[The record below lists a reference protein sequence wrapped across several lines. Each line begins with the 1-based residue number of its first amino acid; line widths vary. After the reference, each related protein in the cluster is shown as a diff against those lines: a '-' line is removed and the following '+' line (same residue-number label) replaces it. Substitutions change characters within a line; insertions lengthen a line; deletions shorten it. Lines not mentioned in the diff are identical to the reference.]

1 MKHRDVIA
9 AFGFALGMFGVP
21 ITHAEEAPPTA
32 PPSGVVEHRDVQKL
46 DLTVGKSRVLDL
58 PVAIK
63 RASLANPE
71 VADTVVLSPTQIY
84 LTGKTSGVTNLT
96 LWNES
101 GKMMGVYDVVITP
114 DLTRL
119 KENLY
124 KAMPDEKNILV
135 MSSHDN
141 ITLSGTASNASNL
154 TRAMNIAEA
163 YAPKKVINSM
173 QVGGVQQVMLEVRV
187 AEMNRELVK
196 RLGINAT
203 AMTPQGFG
211 MTALNQLTTMLGGN
225 SFSGVTSGSFPSG
238 LIGPLT
244 NTLNLSH
251 QATQAVNGAFQFQT
265 GNITW
270 SGFVDAL
277 HQENIVKVLAKPT
290 LVALNGQEAAFLAG
304 GEFPIPVPQAF
315 GLVTIQFKKFGVG
328 LVFTPN
334 VVDRK
339 HISLSVAPEVSE
351 LDFQNALRT
360 QGFVVPAITTR
371 RATTT
376 IEMADGQSFAI
387 GGLMRDNV
395 REIINKYPGLGDIPI
410 LGALF
415 RSTSFQKNET
425 ELLIIVTAH
434 LVRPLDMT
442 AQTLPTDYFEEP
454 NDFEFY
460 LMGYAEKGGFGGKA
474 GHKSPTAEVLSNRV
488 TRGRAMEGQVGH
500 IVP

>member
-1 MKHRDVIA
+1 
-9 AFGFALGMFGVP
+9 
-21 ITHAEEAPPTA
+21 
-32 PPSGVVEHRDVQKL
+32 VEQREIQRL
-46 DLTVGKSRVLDL
+46 DLTAGKSRILDL

-63 RASLANPE
+63 RASLANPD
-71 VADTVVLSPTQIY
+71 VADTVVLSPTQLYI
-84 LTGKTSGVTNLT
+84 TGKSTGVTNLT

-101 GKMMGVYDVVITP
+101 GKMMGMYDVVIAP

-119 KENLY
+119 KENLH

-135 MSSHDN
+135 MSSHDS
-141 ITLSGTASNASNL
+141 ITLSGTASSAGNL
-154 TRAMNIAEA
+154 TRAMSIAEA
-163 YAPKKVINSM
+163 YAPRKVINSL

-187 AEMNRELVK
+187 AEMNRELIR

-211 MTALNQLTTMLGGN
+211 MTALNQLTSMIGGN
-225 SFSGVTSGSFPSG
+225 SFSGMSGGISSA
-238 LIGPLT
+238 LT
-244 NTLNLSH
+244 NTLNLSQ
-251 QATQAVNGAFQFQT
+251 QALAANGAFQFQT

-277 HQENIVKVLAKPT
+277 QQENIVKVLAKPT
-290 LVALNGQEAAFLAG
+290 LLALNGQEAAFLAG

-315 GLVTIQFKKFGVG
+315 GLITIQFKKFGVG

-334 VVDRK
+334 IMDK
-339 HISLSVAPEVSE
+339 NHISLSVAPEVSE

-376 IEMADGQSFAI
+376 IELADGQSFAI
-387 GGLMRDNV
+387 GGLLRDNV
-395 REIINKYPGLGDIPI
+395 KESINKYPWLGDIPI

-415 RSTSFQKNET
+415 RSTSYQKNET

-434 LVRPLDMT
+434 LVKPLDMT
-442 AQTLPTDYFEEP
+442 AQTLPTDYYEEP

-474 GHKSPTAEVLSNRV
+474 GHKSPAAEVLSNRIPK
-488 TRGRAMEGQVGH
+488 GRAMEGQVGH

>member
-1 MKHRDVIA
+1 MKQRNVMMAI
-9 AFGFALGMFGVP
+9 GLLLGISGAP
-21 ITHAEEAPPTA
+21 AIHAEEMVAGGSPQR
-32 PPSGVVEHRDVQKL
+32 EVQKL
-46 DLTVGKSRVLDL
+46 ELTSGKSMVLDL

-84 LTGKTSGVTNLT
+84 LTGKAMGVTNLT

-101 GKMMGVYDVVITP
+101 GKMMGMYDVVIAP

-119 KENLY
+119 KENLH
-124 KAMPDEKNILV
+124 KAMPDERNILV
-135 MSSHDN
+135 MSNHDS
-141 ITLSGTASNASNL
+141 ITLSGTATSAINL
-154 TRAMNIAEA
+154 SRAMSIAEA
-163 YAPKKVINSM
+163 YVPKKEKVINSM

-187 AEMNRELVK
+187 AEMNRELIR

-225 SFSGVTSGSFPSG
+225 SFAGATGGVNT
-238 LIGPLT
+238 LLT
-244 NTLNLSH
+244 NTLNLSQ
-251 QATQAVNGAFQFQT
+251 QASNAVNGAFQFQT

-277 HQENIVKVLAKPT
+277 HQEGIIKVLAKPT

-334 VVDRK
+334 IMDKK
-339 HISLSVAPEVSE
+339 HISLNVAPEVSE

-376 IEMADGQSFAI
+376 VELADGQSFAI
-387 GGLMRDNV
+387 GGLLRDNV
-395 REIINKYPGLGDIPI
+395 KETINKYPGLGDIPI

-434 LVRPLDMT
+434 LVKPLDMT
-442 AQTLPTDYFEEP
+442 AQTLPTDYYEEP

-474 GHKSPTAEVLSNRV
+474 GRKSSAAEVLSNRV

>member
-1 MKHRDVIA
+1 
-9 AFGFALGMFGVP
+9 
-21 ITHAEEAPPTA
+21 
-32 PPSGVVEHRDVQKL
+32 
-46 DLTVGKSRVLDL
+46 
-58 PVAIK
+58 
-63 RASLANPE
+63 
-71 VADTVVLSPTQIY
+71 
-84 LTGKTSGVTNLT
+84 
-96 LWNES
+96 
-101 GKMMGVYDVVITP
+101 
-114 DLTRL
+114 
-119 KENLY
+119 
-124 KAMPDEKNILV
+124 
-135 MSSHDN
+135 
-141 ITLSGTASNASNL
+141 
-154 TRAMNIAEA
+154 
-163 YAPKKVINSM
+163 
-173 QVGGVQQVMLEVRV
+173 
-187 AEMNRELVK
+187 MNRELIR

-211 MTALNQLTTMLGGN
+211 MTALNQLTSMLGGN
-225 SFSGVTSGSFPSG
+225 SFQAVTGGPAGAAFP
-238 LIGPLT
+238 LA
-244 NTLNLSH
+244 NVLNLSQ
-251 QATQAVNGAFQFQT
+251 QATTAVNGAFQFQT

-277 HQENIVKVLAKPT
+277 HQEGIIKVLAKPT

-315 GLVTIQFKKFGVG
+315 GLITIQFKKFGVG

-334 VVDRK
+334 VADKK
-339 HISLSVAPEVSE
+339 HISMSVAPEVSE

-376 IEMADGQSFAI
+376 IELADGQSFAI
-387 GGLMRDNV
+387 GGLLRDNV
-395 REIINKYPGLGDIPI
+395 KETINKYPGLGDIPI

-434 LVRPLDMT
+434 LVKPLDLT

-474 GHKSPTAEVLSNRV
+474 GRVSSAAEVLSNRV

>member
-1 MKHRDVIA
+1 MKHRSVLLML
-9 AFGFALGMFGVP
+9 GFLLGSSTIGLGY
-21 ITHAEEAPPTA
+21 AQEPTA
-32 PPSGVVEHRDVQKL
+32 GTVEQREIQRL
-46 DLTVGKSRVLDL
+46 DLTAGKSRILDL

-63 RASLANPE
+63 RASLANPD
-71 VADTVVLSPTQIY
+71 VADTVVLSPTQLYI
-84 LTGKTSGVTNLT
+84 TGKSTGVTNLT

-101 GKMMGVYDVVITP
+101 GKMMGMYDVVIAP

-119 KENLY
+119 KENLH

-135 MSSHDN
+135 MSSHDS
-141 ITLSGTASNASNL
+141 ITLSGTASSAGNL
-154 TRAMNIAEA
+154 TRAMSIAEA
-163 YAPKKVINSM
+163 YAPKKVINSL

-187 AEMNRELVK
+187 AEMNRELIR

-211 MTALNQLTTMLGGN
+211 MTALNQLTSMIGGN
-225 SFSGVTSGSFPSG
+225 SFSGISGGISNA
-238 LIGPLT
+238 LT
-244 NTLNLSH
+244 NTLNLSQ
-251 QATQAVNGAFQFQT
+251 QALAANGAFQFQT

-277 HQENIVKVLAKPT
+277 QQENIVKVLAKPT
-290 LVALNGQEAAFLAG
+290 LLALNGQEAAFLAG

-315 GLVTIQFKKFGVG
+315 GLITIQFKKFGVG

-334 VVDRK
+334 IMDK
-339 HISLSVAPEVSE
+339 NHISLSVAPEVSE

-376 IEMADGQSFAI
+376 IELADGQSFAI
-387 GGLMRDNV
+387 GGLLRDNV
-395 REIINKYPGLGDIPI
+395 KESINKYPWLGDIPI

-415 RSTSFQKNET
+415 RSTSYQKNET

-442 AQTLPTDYFEEP
+442 AQTLPTDYYEEP

-460 LMGYAEKGGFGGKA
+460 LMGYAEKGGFGGTA
-474 GHKSPTAEVLSNRV
+474 GHKSPAAEVLSNRV

>member
-1 MKHRDVIA
+1 MKQRNVVMVI
-9 AFGFALGMFGVP
+9 GLLLGISGVP
-21 ITHAEEAPPTA
+21 AIHAQETVAGGSEQR
-32 PPSGVVEHRDVQKL
+32 EVQKL
-46 DLTVGKSRVLDL
+46 ELIAGKSKVLDL

-84 LTGKTSGVTNLT
+84 LTGKSTGVTNLT

-101 GKMMGVYDVVITP
+101 GKMMGMYDVVIVP
-114 DLTRL
+114 DLSRL
-119 KENLY
+119 KENLH
-124 KAMPDEKNILV
+124 KAFPDEKGILV
-135 MSSHDN
+135 TASHDH
-141 ITLSGTASNASNL
+141 ITLSGTASSSTNL
-154 TRAMNIAEA
+154 SRAMGIAEA
-163 YAPKKVINSM
+163 YAPKKVINSL

-187 AEMNRELVK
+187 AEMNREMIR

-211 MTALNQLTTMLGGN
+211 MTALNQLTSMLGGN
-225 SFSGVTSGSFPSG
+225 SFSGVTGG
-238 LIGPLT
+238 LLS
-244 NTLNLSH
+244 NTLNLSQ
-251 QATQAVNGAFQFQT
+251 QATAAVNGAFQFQT

-277 HQENIVKVLAKPT
+277 HQEGVIKVLAKPT
-290 LVALNGQEAAFLAG
+290 LMALNGQEAAFLAG

-334 VVDRK
+334 IMDKR
-339 HISLSVAPEVSE
+339 HISLTVAPEVSE

-376 IEMADGQSFAI
+376 IELADGQSFAI

-395 REIINKYPGLGDIPI
+395 KETINKYPGLGDIPI

-434 LVRPLDMT
+434 LVKPLDLNG
-442 AQTLPTDYFEEP
+442 QSLPTDYYEEP

-460 LMGYAEKGGFGGKA
+460 LMGYAEKGGYGGKA
-474 GHKSPTAEVLSNRV
+474 GRKSSAAEVLSNRV
-488 TRGRAMEGQVGH
+488 TRARPMEGQVGH

>member
-1 MKHRDVIA
+1 MKQRDLFLVL
-9 AFGFALGMFGVP
+9 GFLLGSSAIGLGN
-21 ITHAEEAPPTA
+21 AQEPTA
-32 PPSGVVEHRDVQKL
+32 GALEQRDIQRL
-46 DLTVGKSRVLDL
+46 ELTAGKSRVLDL

-84 LTGKTSGVTNLT
+84 LTGKATGVTNLT

-101 GKMMGVYDVVITP
+101 GKMMGMYDVVVSP
-114 DLTRL
+114 DLSRL
-119 KENLY
+119 KENLH
-124 KAMPDEKNILV
+124 KAFPDEKGILV
-135 MSSHDN
+135 TASHDY
-141 ITLSGTASNASNL
+141 ITLSGTASSATNL
-154 TRAMNIAEA
+154 SRAMSVAEA

-187 AEMNRELVK
+187 AEMNRELVR

-203 AMTPQGFG
+203 AFTPQGFG
-211 MTALNQLTTMLGGN
+211 MTALNQLSTMLGGN
-225 SFSGVTSGSFPSG
+225 TFSGVTGG
-238 LIGPLT
+238 LLT
-244 NTLNLSH
+244 NTLSLSQ
-251 QATQAVNGAFQFQT
+251 QATSSLNGAFQFQT

-277 HQENIVKVLAKPT
+277 QQENIVKVLAKPT

-334 VVDRK
+334 IMDKK

-360 QGFVVPAITTR
+360 QGFVVPSITTR

-376 IEMADGQSFAI
+376 IELADGQSFAI
-387 GGLMRDNV
+387 GGLMRDDV
-395 REIINKYPGLGDIPI
+395 REIINKYPVLGDIPI

-434 LVRPLDMT
+434 LVKPLDMT
-442 AQTLPTDYFEEP
+442 TQTLPTDYFEEP

-474 GHKSPTAEVLSNRV
+474 GHKSPAAEVLSNRV

>member
-1 MKHRDVIA
+1 
-9 AFGFALGMFGVP
+9 
-21 ITHAEEAPPTA
+21 
-32 PPSGVVEHRDVQKL
+32 
-46 DLTVGKSRVLDL
+46 
-58 PVAIK
+58 
-63 RASLANPE
+63 
-71 VADTVVLSPTQIY
+71 
-84 LTGKTSGVTNLT
+84 
-96 LWNES
+96 
-101 GKMMGVYDVVITP
+101 
-114 DLTRL
+114 
-119 KENLY
+119 
-124 KAMPDEKNILV
+124 
-135 MSSHDN
+135 MS
-141 ITLSGTASNASNL
+141 
-154 TRAMNIAEA
+154 IAEA

-203 AMTPQGFG
+203 ALTPQGFG
-211 MTALNQLTTMLGGN
+211 MTALNQLTSMLGGN
-225 SFSGVTSGSFPSG
+225 SFAGVSGGLTSA
-238 LIGPLT
+238 LT
-244 NTLNLSH
+244 NTLNLSQ

-277 HQENIVKVLAKPT
+277 QQENVVKVLAKPT

-334 VVDRK
+334 IMDRK

-360 QGFVVPAITTR
+360 QGFIVPAITTR

-376 IEMADGQSFAI
+376 IELADGQSFAI
-387 GGLMRDNV
+387 GGLLRDNV
-395 REIINKYPGLGDIPI
+395 KETINKYPGLGDIPI

-434 LVRPLDMT
+434 LVKPLDMN
-442 AQTLPTDYFEEP
+442 AQSLPTDYYEEP

-460 LMGYAEKGGFGGKA
+460 LMGFAEKGGFGGKA
-474 GHKSPTAEVLSNRV
+474 GHKSPAAEVLSNRV
-488 TRGRAMEGQVGH
+488 TRSRAMEGQVGH

>member
-1 MKHRDVIA
+1 MKHRDVVA
-9 AFGFALGMFGVP
+9 ALGLMCGIVAVP
-21 ITHAEEAPPTA
+21 FAYAEETVPAAATTGA
-32 PPSGVVEHRDVQKL
+32 MEHRDVQKL
-46 DLTVGKSRVLDL
+46 ELTIGKSRVLDL

-63 RASLANPE
+63 RASLANPD

-84 LTGKTSGVTNLT
+84 LTGKASGVTNLT
-96 LWNES
+96 LWNEN
-101 GKMMGVYDVVITP
+101 GKMMGVYDVVIMP
-114 DLTRL
+114 DVTRL
-119 KENLY
+119 KENLH
-124 KAMPDEKNILV
+124 KAMPDENNINV
-135 MSSHDN
+135 MATHDS
-141 ITLSGTASNASNL
+141 ITLTGTATSAGNL
-154 TRAMNIAEA
+154 TRAMSIAEA

-187 AEMNRELVK
+187 AEMSRELVR

-225 SFSGVTSGSFPSG
+225 SFAGVSGGITNA
-238 LIGPLT
+238 LT
-244 NTLNLSH
+244 NTLNLSQ
-251 QATQAVNGAFQFQT
+251 QATSAVNGAFQFQT

-277 HQENIVKVLAKPT
+277 QQENIVKVLAKPT

-334 VVDRK
+334 IMDRK

-376 IEMADGQSFAI
+376 IELSDGQSFAI

-415 RSTSFQKNET
+415 RSTSFQKDET

-434 LVRPLDMT
+434 LVKPLDMN
-442 AQTLPTDYFEEP
+442 AQSLPTDYYQEP

-474 GHKSPTAEVLSNRV
+474 GHKSPAAEVLSNRV

>member
-1 MKHRDVIA
+1 MKQRSVMMAI
-9 AFGFALGMFGVP
+9 GLLLGISGAP
-21 ITHAEEAPPTA
+21 AIHAEEMVAVGSPQR
-32 PPSGVVEHRDVQKL
+32 EVQKL
-46 DLTVGKSRVLDL
+46 ELTSGKSMVLDL

-84 LTGKTSGVTNLT
+84 LTGKAMGVTNLT

-101 GKMMGVYDVVITP
+101 GKMMGMYDVVIAP

-119 KENLY
+119 KENLH
-124 KAMPDEKNILV
+124 KAMPDERNILV
-135 MSSHDN
+135 MSSHDS
-141 ITLSGTASNASNL
+141 ITLSGTATSATNL
-154 TRAMNIAEA
+154 SRAMSIAEA
-163 YAPKKVINSM
+163 YVPKKEKVINSM

-187 AEMNRELVK
+187 AEMNRELVR
-196 RLGINAT
+196 RLSINAT

-225 SFSGVTSGSFPSG
+225 SFAGVSGGVTTA
-238 LIGPLT
+238 LT
-244 NTLNLSH
+244 NTLNLSQ
-251 QATQAVNGAFQFQT
+251 QASQAVNGAFQFQT

-277 HQENIVKVLAKPT
+277 QQENIIKVLAKPT
-290 LVALNGQEAAFLAG
+290 LIALNGQEAAFLAG

-334 VVDRK
+334 IMDKK
-339 HISLSVAPEVSE
+339 HISLNVAPEVSE

-376 IEMADGQSFAI
+376 IELADGQSFAI

-395 REIINKYPGLGDIPI
+395 KEIINKYPGLGDIPI

-434 LVRPLDMT
+434 LVKPLDMT

-460 LMGYAEKGGFGGKA
+460 LMGYAEKGGYGGKA
-474 GHKSPTAEVLSNRV
+474 GQKSSAAEVLSNRV

>member
-1 MKHRDVIA
+1 MKQRDVLMLGFMLWSSIIGLGYAQEPA
-9 AFGFALGMFGVP
+9 AGALEQREVQRL
-21 ITHAEEAPPTA
+21 ELTA
-32 PPSGVVEHRDVQKL
+32 
-46 DLTVGKSRVLDL
+46 GKSRVLDL

-84 LTGKTSGVTNLT
+84 ITGKTTGVTNLT

-101 GKMMGVYDVVITP
+101 GKMMGMYDVVIAP
-114 DLTRL
+114 DLSRL
-119 KENLY
+119 KENLH
-124 KAMPDEKNILV
+124 KAFPDEKGILV
-135 MSSHDN
+135 TASHDY
-141 ITLSGTASNASNL
+141 ITLSGTASSATNL
-154 TRAMNIAEA
+154 SRAMSVAEA

-187 AEMNRELVK
+187 AEMNRELIR

-211 MTALNQLTTMLGGN
+211 MTALNQLTSMLGGN
-225 SFSGVTSGSFPSG
+225 SFAGVSGG
-238 LIGPLT
+238 LTNALT
-244 NTLNLSH
+244 NTLNLSQ
-251 QATQAVNGAFQFQT
+251 QALSANGAFQFQT

-277 HQENIVKVLAKPT
+277 QQENIVKVLAKPT
-290 LVALNGQEAAFLAG
+290 LMALNGQEAAFLAG

-315 GLVTIQFKKFGVG
+315 GLITIQFKKFGVG

-334 VVDRK
+334 IMDK
-339 HISLSVAPEVSE
+339 HHISLSVAPEVSE

-376 IEMADGQSFAI
+376 IELADGQSFAI
-387 GGLMRDNV
+387 GGLLRDNV
-395 REIINKYPGLGDIPI
+395 KESINKYPWLGDIPI

-415 RSTSFQKNET
+415 RSTSYQKNET

-434 LVRPLDMT
+434 LVKPLDMT
-442 AQTLPTDYFEEP
+442 AQSLPTDYYEEP

-474 GHKSPTAEVLSNRV
+474 GHKSSAAEVLSNRV

>member
-1 MKHRDVIA
+1 MKQRNVVMVI
-9 AFGFALGMFGVP
+9 GLLLGISGVP
-21 ITHAEEAPPTA
+21 AIHAQETVAGGSEQR
-32 PPSGVVEHRDVQKL
+32 EVQKL
-46 DLTVGKSRVLDL
+46 ELIAGKSKVLDL

-84 LTGKTSGVTNLT
+84 LTGKSTGVTNLT

-101 GKMMGVYDVVITP
+101 GKMMGMYDVVIVP
-114 DLTRL
+114 DLSRL
-119 KENLY
+119 KENLH
-124 KAMPDEKNILV
+124 KAFPDEKGILV
-135 MSSHDN
+135 TASHDH
-141 ITLSGTASNASNL
+141 ITLSGTASSSTNL
-154 TRAMNIAEA
+154 SRAMGIAEA
-163 YAPKKVINSM
+163 YAPKKVINSL

-187 AEMNRELVK
+187 AEMNREMIR

-211 MTALNQLTTMLGGN
+211 MTALNQLTSMLGGN
-225 SFSGVTSGSFPSG
+225 SFSGVTGG
-238 LIGPLT
+238 LLS
-244 NTLNLSH
+244 NTLNLSQ
-251 QATQAVNGAFQFQT
+251 QATAAVNGAFQFQT

-277 HQENIVKVLAKPT
+277 HQEGVIKVLAKPT
-290 LVALNGQEAAFLAG
+290 LMALNGQEAAFLAG

-334 VVDRK
+334 IMDKK
-339 HISLSVAPEVSE
+339 HISLTVAPEVSE

-376 IEMADGQSFAI
+376 IELADGQSFAI

-395 REIINKYPGLGDIPI
+395 KETINKYPGLGDIPI

-434 LVRPLDMT
+434 LVKPLDLNG
-442 AQTLPTDYFEEP
+442 QSLPTDYYEEP

-460 LMGYAEKGGFGGKA
+460 LMGYAEKGGYGGKA
-474 GHKSPTAEVLSNRV
+474 GRKSSAAEVLSNRV
-488 TRGRAMEGQVGH
+488 TRARPMEGQVGH

>member
-1 MKHRDVIA
+1 
-9 AFGFALGMFGVP
+9 
-21 ITHAEEAPPTA
+21 
-32 PPSGVVEHRDVQKL
+32 
-46 DLTVGKSRVLDL
+46 
-58 PVAIK
+58 
-63 RASLANPE
+63 
-71 VADTVVLSPTQIY
+71 
-84 LTGKTSGVTNLT
+84 
-96 LWNES
+96 
-101 GKMMGVYDVVITP
+101 
-114 DLTRL
+114 
-119 KENLY
+119 
-124 KAMPDEKNILV
+124 
-135 MSSHDN
+135 
-141 ITLSGTASNASNL
+141 
-154 TRAMNIAEA
+154 
-163 YAPKKVINSM
+163 
-173 QVGGVQQVMLEVRV
+173 MLEVRV
-187 AEMNRELVK
+187 AEMNRELIR

-211 MTALNQLTTMLGGN
+211 MTALNQLTSMLGGN
-225 SFSGVTSGSFPSG
+225 SFAGVSGG
-238 LIGPLT
+238 LTNALT

-251 QATQAVNGAFQFQT
+251 QATTAVNGAFQFQT

-277 HQENIVKVLAKPT
+277 HQEGIIKVLAKPT

-315 GLVTIQFKKFGVG
+315 GLITIQFKKFGVG

-334 VVDRK
+334 IMDKK
-339 HISLSVAPEVSE
+339 HISLTVAPEVSE

-360 QGFVVPAITTR
+360 QGFIVPAITTR

-376 IEMADGQSFAI
+376 VELADGQSFAI
-387 GGLMRDNV
+387 GGLLRDNV
-395 REIINKYPGLGDIPI
+395 KETINKYPGLGDIPI

-434 LVRPLDMT
+434 LVKPLDMT

-474 GHKSPTAEVLSNRV
+474 GRLSSAAEVLSNRV

>member
-1 MKHRDVIA
+1 MKHRDVVA
-9 AFGFALGMFGVP
+9 ALGFVLGIVAVP
-21 ITHAEEAPPTA
+21 FAYAEDNPPAAAPTGA
-32 PPSGVVEHRDVQKL
+32 TEHRDVQKL
-46 DLTVGKSRVLDL
+46 ELTVGKSRVLDL

-63 RASLANPE
+63 RASLANPD

-84 LTGKTSGVTNLT
+84 LTGKASGVTNLT

-101 GKMMGVYDVVITP
+101 GKMMGVYDVVIMP
-114 DLTRL
+114 DVTRL

-124 KAMPDEKNILV
+124 RTMPDEKNILV
-135 MSSHDN
+135 MASHDN
-141 ITLSGTASNASNL
+141 ITLSGTATSAGNL
-154 TRAMNIAEA
+154 TRAMSIAEA

-187 AEMNRELVK
+187 AEMSRELIR

-225 SFSGVTSGSFPSG
+225 SLAGVSGGLTSA
-238 LIGPLT
+238 LT
-244 NTLNLSH
+244 NTLNLSQ
-251 QATQAVNGAFQFQT
+251 QATSAVNGAFQFQT

-334 VVDRK
+334 IMDKK
-339 HISLSVAPEVSE
+339 HISLNVAPEVSE
-351 LDFQNALRT
+351 LDFQNALKT
-360 QGFVVPAITTR
+360 QGFTVPAITTR

-376 IEMADGQSFAI
+376 IELADGQSFAI

-395 REIINKYPGLGDIPI
+395 REIINKFPGLGDIPI

-415 RSTSFQKNET
+415 RSTSFQKDET

-434 LVRPLDMT
+434 LVKPLDMNV
-442 AQTLPTDYFEEP
+442 QSLPTDYYEEP

-474 GHKSPTAEVLSNRV
+474 GHKSPAAEVLSNRV

>member
-1 MKHRDVIA
+1 MKQRDVLML
-9 AFGFALGMFGVP
+9 GFMLWSSIIGLGYAQEPVTGAL
-21 ITHAEEAPPTA
+21 EQRE
-32 PPSGVVEHRDVQKL
+32 VQKL
-46 DLTVGKSRVLDL
+46 ELTAGKSRVLDL

-84 LTGKTSGVTNLT
+84 ITGKTTGVTNLT

-101 GKMMGVYDVVITP
+101 GKMMGMYDVVIAP
-114 DLTRL
+114 DLSRL
-119 KENLY
+119 KENLH
-124 KAMPDEKNILV
+124 KAFPDEKGILV
-135 MSSHDN
+135 TASHDY
-141 ITLSGTASNASNL
+141 ITLSGTASSATNL
-154 TRAMNIAEA
+154 SRAMSVAEA

-187 AEMNRELVK
+187 AEMNRELIR

-211 MTALNQLTTMLGGN
+211 MTALNQLTSMLGGN
-225 SFSGVTSGSFPSG
+225 SFAGVTNA
-238 LIGPLT
+238 LT
-244 NTLNLSH
+244 NTLNLSQ
-251 QATQAVNGAFQFQT
+251 QASNAVNGAFQFQT

-277 HQENIVKVLAKPT
+277 HQEGIIKVLAKPT

-334 VVDRK
+334 IMDKK
-339 HISLSVAPEVSE
+339 HISLNVAPEVSE

-376 IEMADGQSFAI
+376 IELADGQSFAI
-387 GGLMRDNV
+387 GGLLRDNV
-395 REIINKYPGLGDIPI
+395 KETINKYPGLGDIPI

-425 ELLIIVTAH
+425 ELLIIVTPH
-434 LVRPLDMT
+434 LVKPLDMT
-442 AQTLPTDYFEEP
+442 TQSLPTDYFEEP

-460 LMGYAEKGGFGGKA
+460 LLGYAEKGGYGGKA
-474 GHKSPTAEVLSNRV
+474 GRKSSAAEVLSNRV
-488 TRGRAMEGQVGH
+488 TRGRPMEGQVGH